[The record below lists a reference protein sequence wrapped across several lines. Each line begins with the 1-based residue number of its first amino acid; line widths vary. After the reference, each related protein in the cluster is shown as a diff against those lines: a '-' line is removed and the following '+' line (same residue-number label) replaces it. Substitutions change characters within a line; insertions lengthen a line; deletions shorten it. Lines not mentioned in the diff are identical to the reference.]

1 MEGLYFLAPTL
12 LAILIS
18 MLFVRA
24 GAIAL
29 MMTGMH
35 YEQAKFQALSAF
47 TSTGFTTREA
57 EKVVNHPTRRK
68 IISTLMIGGYAGV
81 AAVLVSGTSTLASSS
96 AQDLPRTVVLL
107 AVGLLLIYLV
117 GRYTGLMPQWEGFV
131 ERFLRHRFEFEYA
144 SVEELLHLAEGYGL
158 VRLEIGAD
166 SPFLNRLIGQ
176 IGKSRRDTLIIGV
189 ERGRTWLAARKM
201 KERLKQGDQLV
212 IYGLIERLKEEYE
225 EKEVEEAEKAAAE
238 KAEKKESA

>member
-68 IISTLMIGGYAGV
+68 IISGLMIGGYAGV
-81 AAVLVSGTSTLASSS
+81 AAVLVSGTSTVAASS
-96 AQDLPRTVVLL
+96 AQDLPRTVLLL
-107 AVGLLLIYLV
+107 ALGLVVIYLV
-117 GRYTGLMPQWEGFV
+117 GRYTGLMGRWEDFV

-144 SVEELLHLAEGYGL
+144 PVEELLHLAEGYGL

-166 SPFLNRLIGQ
+166 SPFLGRLIGQ

-201 KERLKQGDQLV
+201 KDVLKAGDQLV

-225 EKEVEEAEKAAAE
+225 EKEVEEAEKA
-238 KAEKKESA
+238 EKKESA